1 MSNNSPSELNLLKT
15 NEALKRVLLPVNTG
29 AIFLEGNKFHPLGLY
44 SVEVFGPVGTEAR
57 TTTFARVDLNIKVLQ
72 PIVYKNLIELGA
84 IYLRVMEGKEY
95 VVFDDKLQDLVPS
108 TSPKAETGYNVLIK
122 HLPKIKFR
130 ETESEKRAGKIKLI
144 YDAIASKNH
153 LTEYLVILPAGLRDY
168 TIGAD
173 GRPTEDEIN
182 NFYKRIINSAN
193 LIDPNRSKNNPELY
207 DNMVIGLQKCLHEL
221 YLYVMTLLDGKNKL
235 IEGKWMARKVF
246 NSTANVASSYVD
258 TTKGLLDKR
267 SFGYNDTRI
276 GLHQY
281 ARSSSPLSIH
291 HIKNKYV
298 SDIFV
303 DGSNVVTLTNSKTLK
318 KEQVVVSSIQKD
330 VTLWTTTD
338 GIEKIIASLS
348 NYDIVHDP
356 ITFRPQGGKDTYYMG
371 LLYKDDK
378 KFKFFQDISELPEGL
393 DKSKVKPVTLYQF
406 IYMSIYSMSG
416 KYPGMV
422 TRYPI
427 AGIGSSYPSWI
438 ILTTTIE
445 TESLMEMDYQ
455 WCVEDGNDDKLA
467 LNFPIEG
474 SAEFKTFTVSVTHLG
489 RLGGDFRN

>member
-1 MSNNSPSELNLLKT
+1 MSNDAPSKLTILKT
-15 NEALKRVLLPVNTG
+15 NEALKKVLLPINTG
-29 AIFLEGNKFHPLGLY
+29 AIFIEGNKFHPLGLY

-57 TTTFARVDLNIKVLQ
+57 TTTFARINLNIKLLQ
-72 PIVYKNLIELGA
+72 PIVYKNLIELGS

-95 VVFDDKLQDLVPS
+95 VEFDTKLNDLVPS
-108 TSPKAETGYNVLIK
+108 TSSKAETGYNTLIK
-122 HLPKIKFR
+122 YLPKIKFKQ
-130 ETESEKRAGKIKLI
+130 TESEKRDGKIKLI

-153 LTEYLVILPAGLRDY
+153 LTDYLVVLPAGLRDY

-173 GRPTEDEIN
+173 GRPTEDEVN
-182 NFYKRIINSAN
+182 NYYKRIINSAN
-193 LIDPNRSKNNPELY
+193 LIDPNRSETSPELY
-207 DNMVIGLQKCLHEL
+207 DNMAIGLQKCLHEL
-221 YLYVMTLLDGKNKL
+221 YLYIMTLLDGKNKL

-267 SFGYNDTRI
+267 KFGYNDTRI

-281 ARSSSPLSIH
+281 ARSSSPLSIY
-291 HIKNKYV
+291 HIKNKYI

-303 DGSNVVTLTNSKTLK
+303 EGANTINLTNSKTLK
-318 KEQVVVSSIQKD
+318 REQVVVSSIQKEA
-330 VTLWTTTD
+330 TLWTTTD

-356 ITFRPQGGKDTYYMG
+356 ITFTPQGGKDVYYMG
-371 LLYKDDK
+371 LLYKDKK
-378 KFKFFQDISELPEGL
+378 KFKFFQDIDDLPEGY
-393 DKSKVKPVTLYQF
+393 DKSKVKPVSLYQF

-427 AGIGSSYPSWI
+427 SGIGSSYPSWI

-445 TESLMEMDYQ
+445 TDVLMEMDYN
-455 WCVEDGNDDKLA
+455 WEVDESDNDRYA
-467 LNFPIEG
+467 INFPIEG
-474 SAEFKTFTVSVTHLG
+474 SAEFKTFTVNVAHLSG
-489 RLGGDFRN
+489 LGGDGIS